1 MWESI
6 DRLSTIPP
14 FNCRNRLNM
23 EVNLAAH
30 VEKNAEEWYKYV
42 NAKEFLEDFDH
53 KATLQKTAKR
63 RAKAKEKK

>member
-1 MWESI
+1 
-6 DRLSTIPP
+6 
-14 FNCRNRLNM
+14 M

-53 KATLQKTAKR
+53 KATL
-63 RAKAKEKK
+63 